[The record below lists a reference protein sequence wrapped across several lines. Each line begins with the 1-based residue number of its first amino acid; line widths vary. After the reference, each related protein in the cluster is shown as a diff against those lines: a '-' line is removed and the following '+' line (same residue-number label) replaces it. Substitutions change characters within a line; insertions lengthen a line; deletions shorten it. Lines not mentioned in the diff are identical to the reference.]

1 MIIRSN
7 IYEKSNYIIFRDQS
21 IMNIQNV
28 YILEDRGILY
38 INGADAKE
46 FLQNL
51 ISNDINKVND
61 DNSCFASLLTPQ
73 GKFLFAFIIVKHKAG
88 YFIDCEK
95 SQTEALFKQL
105 STYKLRSKVE
115 IMNLSNEFV
124 IAAFSHEKFLKF
136 EGAKDQPGNT
146 IKYREDPILLD
157 PRNKDLG
164 ARLIINLEKL
174 YLSLKKLEL
183 KDSPIT
189 EYYELSH
196 ELGIA
201 QKEMNKLQNKLFGI
215 ECNFEELNGIDFK
228 KGCYV
233 GQENTARIKLK
244 NKLSKRLLAIQLIS
258 GKLIEGASIYANDIE
273 IGKVLI
279 NDEFPFALIK
289 YLDENFKKDTELKS
303 ENAVLRIKIPNWI

>member
-1 MIIRSN
+1 
-7 IYEKSNYIIFRDQS
+7 
-21 IMNIQNV
+21 MNTQNV

-38 INGADAKE
+38 INGTDAKE

-51 ISNDINKVND
+51 ISNDINKVNET
-61 DNSCFASLLTPQ
+61 NSCFASLLNPQ
-73 GKFLFAFIIVKHKAG
+73 GKFLFAFIIVKHKSG
-88 YFIDCEK
+88 YFLDCEK
-95 SQTEALFKQL
+95 SQVEALFKQL
-105 STYKLRSKVE
+105 SLYKLRSDVE

-124 IAAFSHEKFLKF
+124 IAAFNKEKFLKF

-146 IKYREDPILLD
+146 IKYREDHILLD

-164 ARLIINLEKL
+164 ARFIINLEKL

-183 KDSPIT
+183 KESQIN
-189 EYYELSH
+189 EYYKFSY

-258 GKLIEGASIYANDIE
+258 GKLTEGAPIYANNIE
-273 IGKVLI
+273 VGKVLI
-279 NDEFPFALIK
+279 DDKYPFALIK
-289 YLDENFKKDTELKS
+289 YLDENFKEDRELKS
-303 ENAVLRIKIPNWI
+303 ENAVLRIKVPNWI

>member
-1 MIIRSN
+1 
-7 IYEKSNYIIFRDQS
+7 
-21 IMNIQNV
+21 MNIQSV
-28 YILEDRGILY
+28 YILKDRGILY
-38 INGADAKE
+38 INGKDVDE

-51 ISNDINKVND
+51 ISNDIKKVNNT
-61 DNSCFASLLTPQ
+61 NSCFASLLTPQ
-73 GKFLFAFIIVKHKAG
+73 GKFLFSFIIVKHKSG
-88 YFIDCEK
+88 YLFDCEK
-95 SQTEALFKQL
+95 SQVESLFKQL
-105 STYKLRSKVE
+105 CVYKLRSNVE

-124 IAAFSHEKFLKF
+124 VAAFNHEKFLSF
-136 EGAKDQPGNT
+136 ENAKDIPGNT

-183 KDSPIT
+183 KDTNID
-189 EYYELSH
+189 EYYKFSH
-196 ELGIA
+196 ELGIP
-201 QKEMNKLQNKLFGI
+201 QKDMNKLQNKLFGI

-244 NKLSKRLLAIQLIS
+244 NKLSKRLLPIQIIKGELN
-258 GKLIEGASIYANDIE
+258 ENASIHSGNIE

-279 NDEFPFALIK
+279 NNEHPFALVK
-289 YLDENFKKDTELKS
+289 YLDDNFNEKNEFKS
-303 ENAVLRIKIPNWI
+303 ENAVLKIKIPSWIK

>member
-1 MIIRSN
+1 
-7 IYEKSNYIIFRDQS
+7 
-21 IMNIQNV
+21 MNNQNV

-46 FLQNL
+46 FLQNM
-51 ISNDINKVND
+51 ISNDINKVSED
-61 DNSCFASLLTPQ
+61 SSCFASLLTPQ
-73 GKFLFAFIIVKHKAG
+73 GKFLFAFIIIKHKSG

-105 STYKLRSKVE
+105 SVYKLRSKVE

-124 IAAFSHEKFLKF
+124 VAAFNKEKFLEF
-136 EGAKDQPGNT
+136 EGSKDIAGNT
-146 IKYREDPILLD
+146 IKYREDSILLD

-183 KDSPIT
+183 KDSSIA
-189 EYYELSH
+189 EYYKLSH
-196 ELGIA
+196 QLGIP
-201 QKEMNKLQNKLFGI
+201 QKNMNELQNKLFGI

-244 NKLSKRLLAIQLIS
+244 NKLSKRLLPIY
-258 GKLIEGASIYANDIE
+258 LIEGEINQDDLIYNGDFE

-279 NDEFPFALIK
+279 SNEYPFALIK
-289 YLDENFKKDTELKS
+289 YLDDNFNQENEFKSKNAKLKI
-303 ENAVLRIKIPNWI
+303 NIPSWIN